1 MSTRL
6 IPFLV
11 FLVGVAALA
20 FAAAGRFQSGQSIP
34 PALPDPSRGRRRI
47 VRWGSGLIGIIL
59 ALASAF
65 SLGQRAIFLIAT
77 LAISGYV
84 AGLLLGELM
93 MPSAPSGTVRRVSLD
108 RRSFERYV
116 QSRWIWVW
124 RAAAGAAAAAVV
136 AAGLAG
142 GSDGRSLTLACS
154 DGSVSGASPW
164 PGWSYGGPA
173 LTALILGALLV
184 ELSLR
189 RIVERPRPD
198 SDLLRAAADEAS
210 RRASM
215 RRVLAA
221 GVAIGLVPLAGVFLS
236 AAIIFGFIC
245 SPPGALAWTGPL
257 AVTLAILGFAAG
269 LGAIAS
275 LATLIRI
282 AETSGSVP
290 PGGQRV

>member
-1 MSTRL
+1 MAIRL

-11 FLVGVAALA
+11 FLVAIAAVGI
-20 FAAAGRFQSGQSIP
+20 AAADRFRSRKFSP
-34 PALPDPSRGRRRI
+34 PAAPDPSRGRRRI
-47 VRWGSGLIGIIL
+47 VRWGFGLIGIIL
-59 ALASAF
+59 AVASAF
-65 SLGQRAIFLIAT
+65 SLGQRAIFLIAP

-93 MPSAPSGTVRRVSLD
+93 MPGTPSGTVRRVSLD
-108 RRSFERYV
+108 RRSFERYI
-116 QSRWIWVW
+116 QTRWIWVW
-124 RAAAGAAAAAVV
+124 RAAGSMGGAG
-136 AAGLAG
+136 
-142 GSDGRSLTLACS
+142 
-154 DGSVSGASPW
+154 PW

-184 ELSLR
+184 ELSMR

-198 SDLLRAAADEAS
+198 SDLLSATADEDS

-221 GVAIGLVPLAGVFLS
+221 GVAIGLVPLAGVSLS

-245 SPPGALAWTGPL
+245 SPSGTLAWTGPL
-257 AVTLAILGFAAG
+257 AVTLAIFGFAAG

-275 LATLIRI
+275 LASLIRI
-282 AETSGSVP
+282 AETARSVP
-290 PGGQRV
+290 PGGLHA

>member
-1 MSTRL
+1 MAIRL

-11 FLVGVAALA
+11 FLFAVAALA
-20 FAAAGRFQSGQSIP
+20 IAASGRLRSGQSIP
-34 PALPDPSRGRRRI
+34 PDPSRGRRRI
-47 VRWGSGLIGIIL
+47 VHWAFGLIGITL
-59 ALASAF
+59 AVASAF
-65 SLGQRAIFLIAT
+65 SLGQRAIFLIAP

-84 AGLLLGELM
+84 AGLLLCELM
-93 MPSAPSGTVRRVSLD
+93 MPNAQSGPVRRVSLD

-116 QSRWIWVW
+116 QTRWIWVW
-124 RAAAGAAAAAVV
+124 RAAAGAAAVAVV

-142 GSDGRSLTLACS
+142 GTDGRSLTLACT
-154 DGSVSGASPW
+154 DGSMGGASPW

-184 ELSLR
+184 ELSMR

-198 SDLLRAAADEAS
+198 SDLLSSTADEDS

-221 GVAIGLVPLAGVFLS
+221 GVAIGLVPLAGVSLS

-245 SPPGALAWTGPL
+245 SPPGTLAWTGPL
-257 AVTLAILGFAAG
+257 AVTLALLGFAAG
-269 LGAIAS
+269 LRAIAR
-275 LATLIRI
+275 LASLIRI
-282 AETSGSVP
+282 AETVPSVP
-290 PGGQRV
+290 PGGQRA

>member
-1 MSTRL
+1 MVIRL

-11 FLVGVAALA
+11 FLFAVGALA
-20 FAAAGRFQSGQSIP
+20 IAAAGRLRSGQSIP
-34 PALPDPSRGRRRI
+34 PDPSRGRRRI
-47 VRWGSGLIGIIL
+47 VRWGFGLIGITL
-59 ALASAF
+59 AVASAF
-65 SLGQRAIFLIAT
+65 SLGQRAIFLIAP

-93 MPSAPSGTVRRVSLD
+93 MPNAQSGPVRRVSLD
-108 RRSFERYV
+108 RRVFERYV
-116 QSRWIWVW
+116 QTRWIWVW
-124 RAAAGAAAAAVV
+124 RAAAGVAAAAVV

-142 GSDGRSLTLACS
+142 GTDGRSLTLVCA
-154 DGSVSGASPW
+154 DGTLRGAGPW

-184 ELSLR
+184 ELSMR

-198 SDLLRAAADEAS
+198 SDLLGAAADEAS
-210 RRASM
+210 RQTSM

-221 GVAIGLVPLAGVFLS
+221 GVAIGLGPLAGVLLS
-236 AAIIFGFIC
+236 VASIFSFIC
-245 SPPGALAWTGPL
+245 SPPGTLAWTGPL

-275 LATLIRI
+275 LASLIRI
-282 AETSGSVP
+282 AETVPSVP
-290 PGGQRV
+290 PGGQRA